1 MKRAGY
7 RAKQALGQ
15 HFIHDEALLDELVA
29 LSGVGPEDAVFE
41 IGPGMGGLTLAL
53 CRRVK
58 RVLALEVDPDLLPI
72 LRVTLHV
79 CENLQLELG
88 DVMKVNLPELL
99 RPLGPFHVVAN
110 LPYYLTTP
118 IMKLLLQLPL
128 PVLSISVMLQ
138 LEAAERV
145 LAQPSTPAYGPLA
158 ILAQYRAEPR
168 LVKHISASCFSPP
181 PKTESAFL
189 RLPMRQEPPVQV
201 KDEALFFRLVEAA
214 FAMRRKTLL
223 NNLMPAFQL
232 DRAQAQALI
241 ADAGLSPTVRGEALS
256 LADFARLSA
265 LAGELQAGR

>member
-1 MKRAGY
+1 MKRPGY

-15 HFIHDEALLDELVA
+15 HFIHDEALLDELVS
-29 LSGVGPEDAVFE
+29 LSGVGPEDSVFE

-53 CRRVK
+53 ARRVQ

-72 LRVTLHV
+72 LRVTLHGADNV
-79 CENLQLELG
+79 QLELG
-88 DVMKVNLPELL
+88 DVMQVNLPELL
-99 RPLGPFHVVAN
+99 KPLGPFHVVAN

-118 IMKLLLQLPL
+118 IMKLLLSLPL

-145 LAQPSTPAYGPLA
+145 LAVPSTPAYGPLA
-158 ILAQYRAEPR
+158 ILAQYRAEPE

-189 RLPMRQEPPVQV
+189 RLPIREKPPVDV
-201 KDEALFFRLVEAA
+201 RDEALFFRLVDAG

-232 DRAQAQALI
+232 SRSEAERLLTA
-241 ADAGLSPTVRGEALS
+241 AGLPPTVRGEGLS
-256 LADFARLSA
+256 LEDYARLSK
-265 LAGELQAGR
+265 LLKEPRP